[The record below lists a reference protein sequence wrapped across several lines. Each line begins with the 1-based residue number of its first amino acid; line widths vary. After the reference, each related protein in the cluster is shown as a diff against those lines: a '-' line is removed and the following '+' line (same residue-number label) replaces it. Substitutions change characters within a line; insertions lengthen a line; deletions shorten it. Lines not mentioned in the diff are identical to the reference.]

1 MISFQSSIRLFY
13 PGFHP
18 PIFIVK
24 NFFLYSKHRIIP
36 CNYGITVYQFEIR
49 QSQYRLFKNLF
60 SETKEQMGRSVGLS
74 PVCDSHRIVN
84 SHVHANS
91 QLQLLERGGDRYRNV
106 VELNGDKNRMIA
118 LKSAI
123 TSVSGVTGVSTSDVS
138 LLNSWIMHA
147 DMKKEDGAEFQ
158 SAILQLSGD
167 TGLIR
172 VLKIEQIAGEP
183 WINIHDKYSTLFL

>member
-1 MISFQSSIRLFY
+1 
-13 PGFHP
+13 
-18 PIFIVK
+18 
-24 NFFLYSKHRIIP
+24 
-36 CNYGITVYQFEIR
+36 
-49 QSQYRLFKNLF
+49 
-60 SETKEQMGRSVGLS
+60 MGRSVGS
-74 PVCDSHRIVN
+74 VQFVIAIVLLIAMFT
-84 SHVHANS
+84 ANS

-106 VELNGDKNRMIA
+106 VELNGDKNRMA
-118 LKSAI
+118 SLKSAI

-172 VLKIEQIAGEP
+172 VLKIEQIAGDP